1 MHCFSTLS
9 NIFELPED
17 QQIRGV
23 FREDRGTC
31 IIFLSFSIKLS
42 YGFLN
47 TPSSNEYP
55 QLLLVW
61 RNNNKDGLSGQ
72 FFRII
77 ELIFFALL
85 LLCDLVD
92 DVEAMFYLPL
102 SCYVL
107 PSLLTASGYFL

>member
-1 MHCFSTLS
+1 MFSVHCFSTLS

-17 QQIRGV
+17 EQIRSV
-23 FREDRGTC
+23 FREDRG
-31 IIFLSFSIKLS
+31 IILLSLSIKLS

-61 RNNNKDGLSGQ
+61 RNNNKDGFSQ
-72 FFRII
+72 FFRTI

-85 LLCDLVD
+85 LLCDLVH

-102 SCYVL
+102 SC
-107 PSLLTASGYFL
+107 